1 MHGVP
6 LLDSG
11 HIDPWMLILGLFL
24 PRLALFLACF
34 VIGDYPPNSLPL
46 LLNLLGWLF
55 LPRFLIAYYIFVDAG
70 TANIW
75 FWAYLVLGVVGLV
88 GETGYAHGRIFR
100 RTTTINP
107 DGSRTIVEEEEV

>member
-1 MHGVP
+1 MSAVP
-6 LLDSG
+6 LLNAG
-11 HIDPWMLILGLFL
+11 HIDPWILILGLFL
-24 PRLALFLACF
+24 PRLSLFLAWF
-34 VIGDYPPNSLPL
+34 LFNDYPPNPLPL
-46 LLNLLGWLF
+46 LFNFVGWLF
-55 LPRFLIAYYIFVDAG
+55 LPRFLIAYDVYVNAG

-75 FWAYLVLGVVGLV
+75 FWAYIVLGIAGLA